1 MSCSHQ
7 VAARSHV
14 RQLSWALLLAL
25 GYMAAE
31 AAGGWFTGSLALLA
45 DAGHML
51 SDAGSLL
58 LSLFAAVLVTR
69 PASPQKTF
77 GLFRAEILAATIN
90 GALLVV
96 VAAGIAW
103 EAWERFLE
111 PREIHT
117 LGMAVIGLGG
127 LGVNLVM
134 LKLLHAGHEHNLN
147 LRGAWLHVMG
157 DMLGSVGVMVAA
169 GGIAAGWLWADPL
182 VSLVIAVLV
191 LASAWRLLREAVSI
205 LMEHSP
211 REIDVEDVRA
221 ALSAHAGVAGVH
233 CLHVWSIASGFHAI
247 SAHVALAPGRE
258 ASRDLA
264 PLREDLQRRFRV
276 NHITLQLEP
285 AGFGGCDEAP
295 GAGCRP
301 DNAR

>member
-1 MSCSHQ
+1 MSCSPHSI
-7 VAARSHV
+7 AHAHV

-25 GYMAAE
+25 AYMAAE
-31 AAGGWFTGSLALLA
+31 VVGGWYTGSLALLA

-58 LSLFAAVLVTR
+58 LSLLAAVLVTR
-69 PASPQKTF
+69 PTSSQQTF
-77 GLFRAEILAATIN
+77 GLFRVEILAATIN
-90 GALLVV
+90 GALLIV
-96 VAAGIAW
+96 VAGGIAW
-103 EAWERFLE
+103 EAWERFEE

-127 LGVNLVM
+127 LAVNLVM

-157 DMLGSVGVMVAA
+157 DTLGSVGVVIAA
-169 GGIAAGWLWADPL
+169 GGIAAGWLWADPV

-191 LASAWRLLREAVSI
+191 LASAWRLLREAIGI

-211 REIDVEDVRA
+211 REIDVDDVRA
-221 ALSAHAGVAGVH
+221 ALSAHEGVAGVH

-247 SAHVALAPGRE
+247 SAHVALQSGRD
-258 ASRDLA
+258 ASRDLG
-264 PLREDLQRRFRV
+264 PIREDLQRRFRV

-301 DNAR
+301 DPLP